1 MKKFRWEVIYFM
13 IAVMLTFFVI
23 SSGDFFRKKIHI
35 EIGQIASETIEA
47 PFQVENEIATER
59 KRNQLE
65 ALTPDIYKMDER
77 VLEKGIANIELLF
90 DYAEAI
96 KVTVI
101 PQEHGVSPI
110 QTLQSKSPI
119 PLYEDEYKTLLGMSV
134 NRLHSLEQI
143 CINLLTNTMEEG
155 IKENENK
162 ALDVR
167 AKLEKTDL
175 STVEQKIAYE
185 IISSQIKPNFIV
197 DKEATALAKEEA
209 RESVEPVYILQGER
223 VVEQGTRVTE
233 EAYNVLNKIG
243 YLNIDD
249 SEVYTQYIGVG
260 ILIILAV
267 LFLYRNMKYEISNTS
282 LNRGQVSLLFIL
294 YILSLGIIRMVLMGD
309 YIYMPLA
316 FAPILVA
323 ILIHKDI
330 AIVMHLILI
339 VVAALTHKADS
350 VFIIYHL
357 LAGLISISIVAQM
370 QERKQT
376 MVNALL
382 VGLLQTLIFIS
393 LNMLVGISL
402 STQLM
407 LKGVEAFF
415 VGVIVV
421 VLVVGSLPL
430 WEAAFGFITP
440 IQLLELTNPDQ
451 PILKRLLIEATGTY
465 YHSLL
470 VANLA
475 EAAADEIGANPLM
488 ARVGGYYHDIGKL
501 TCSNYFK
508 ENQVLDNP
516 HDYLDPQTSAD
527 IILSH
532 VTSGIELAD
541 TYKLPKCVKDM
552 IKEHHGTSTAQYFYI
567 KAKNI
572 EGEEVDIKDFSY
584 KGPKP
589 QSKEAALIMLAD
601 VVEAT
606 VRSMQH
612 KIGTEVTVED
622 LVRKMVKQKL
632 DEGQLDECPLY
643 ISDIEKII
651 DSFTRMLK
659 GMYHERIE
667 YPERKGK

>member
-96 KVTVI
+96 KVTAI

-134 NRLHSLEQI
+134 NHLHSLEQI

-267 LFLYRNMKYEISNTS
+267 LFLYRSMKYEISNTS
-282 LNRGQVSLLFIL
+282 LNRGQASLIFIL

>member
-1 MKKFRWEVIYFM
+1 MKRFRWEVIYF
-13 IAVMLTFFVI
+13 IVAVMLTFFI
-23 SSGDFFRKKIHI
+23 ITSGDFFGKKVHI
-35 EIGQIASETIEA
+35 EVGQIASETIEA

-59 KRNQLE
+59 KRSQLE
-65 ALTPDIYKMDER
+65 LLTSDIYQMDER
-77 VLEKGIANIELLF
+77 ILEKGIANIELLF
-90 DYAEAI
+90 NYAEAI
-96 KVTVI
+96 KVTAI
-101 PQEHGVSPI
+101 PEEHGVSPI
-110 QTLQSKSPI
+110 ETIRSKSPI

-134 NRLHSLEQI
+134 NRLKSLEQI
-143 CINLLTNTMEEG
+143 CVNLLTNIMEEG
-155 IKENENK
+155 VKENENK

-185 IISSQIKPNFIV
+185 IISSQIKPNFVV
-197 DKEATALAKEEA
+197 DKEATALAKKAA
-209 RESVEPVYILQGER
+209 RDSVEPVYILQGER

-233 EAYNVLNKIG
+233 EAYSVLNKMG
-243 YLNIDD
+243 YLTIDGT
-249 SEVYTQYIGVG
+249 ETYTQYFGVA
-260 ILIILAV
+260 ILILLAV
-267 LFLYRNMKYEISNTS
+267 FFLYRNINYEKSFKNLT
-282 LNRGQVSLLFIL
+282 RGQVSLLFIL
-294 YILSLGIIRMVLMGD
+294 YILSLGIIRVVLMGD
-309 YIYMPLA
+309 YIYLPLA
-316 FAPILVA
+316 FAPVLVA
-323 ILIHKDI
+323 ILINKDI
-330 AIVMHLILI
+330 AIIMHLILL

-357 LAGLISISIVAQM
+357 LTGLISISVVAQM

-376 MVNALL
+376 MRNALL
-382 VGLLQTLIFIS
+382 VGLLQTLIFMS

-407 LKGVEAFF
+407 LKGIEAFF

-421 VLVVGSLPL
+421 ILVVGSLPL

-451 PILKRLLIEATGTY
+451 PVLKRLLIEATGTY

-475 EAAADEIGANPLM
+475 ETAADEIGANPLM

-516 HDYLDPQTSAD
+516 HDYLDPKSSAD

-532 VTSGIELAD
+532 VSSGIELAE

-552 IKEHHGTSTAQYFYI
+552 IKEHHGTSAAQYFYI
-567 KAKNI
+567 KAKKI
-572 EGEEVDIKDFSY
+572 EGEEADIKDFTY

-589 QSKEAALIMLAD
+589 QTKEAALIMLAD

-612 KIGTEVTVED
+612 KIGKEVTVED

-632 DEGQLDECPLY
+632 EEGQLDECPLY